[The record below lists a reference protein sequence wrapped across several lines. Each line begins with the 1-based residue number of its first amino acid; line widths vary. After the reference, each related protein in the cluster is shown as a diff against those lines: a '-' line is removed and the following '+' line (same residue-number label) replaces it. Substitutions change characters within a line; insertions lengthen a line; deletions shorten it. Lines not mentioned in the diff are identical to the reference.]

1 MCRTSLIRL
10 PRLNGQEVDLYLLY
24 SLVTARGGWEKV
36 NIASLFRF
44 FFSPRLV
51 YVGRR
56 VARIAQVEA
65 AKTWPKFKVEPDYWE
80 QDSIQ
85 NFRWIRYPR
94 LDPADSEIAW
104 IKTLVTNC
112 HFAYVGVCWSSSGS
126 SRADRSSKVGQS
138 SRLPLRSLYRAFFFW
153 QLIETFKRL
162 FIFLFYYI

>member
-1 MCRTSLIRL
+1 MQDESNQATSTQRTRSGLV
-10 PRLNGQEVDLYLLY
+10 PALLAGHCTWWLGKGKY
-24 SLVTARGGWEKV
+24 RKFVS
-36 NIASLFRF
+36 F

-138 SRLPLRSLYRAFFFW
+138 SRLPLRSLYQAFFFW